1 MARDFVAITVAGLNP
16 CDPRQVPGM
25 QLTARQQQALHAA
38 LRRAPSPAHAL
49 RLVRE
54 GLQRR
59 ASLDRI
65 LEDLRR
71 QNGLAVLR
79 PYATHPQ
86 GWNPPD
92 PAARPR
98 REEPPAP
105 PRRPA
110 PEPGNPRFG

>member
-1 MARDFVAITVAGLNP
+1 MARDFVAITVAGWNP
-16 CDPRQVPGM
+16 CDPRQLPGM
-25 QLTARQQQALHAA
+25 QLTARQQQALQAA

-59 ASLDRI
+59 TSLDRI

-71 QNGLAVLR
+71 QNVLAALR

-92 PAARPR
+92 PAARPH

-110 PEPGNPRFG
+110 PGSGNPRFG